1 MPKIFGKLSWLWFLI
16 VLFEVMILNYSI
28 IVWSQRRL
36 KGSAFDFFID
46 GKLILIL
53 SFTVGTWFLIC

>member
-1 MPKIFGKLSWLWFLI
+1 MPRIFGKLSWLWFLI
-16 VLFEVMILNYSI
+16 VLFEVMMLNYSI

-36 KGSAFDFFID
+36 KGSSFDFLID

-53 SFTVGTWFLIC
+53 LLTVGIWYIVC